1 MSSLEGPV
9 LYVRTKPYR
18 YLGKEHSRPKEQ
30 QMQRPRGRIMPGMLM
45 ESKDRVPGVEGARRM
60 AGDRSGV
67 VMGHVTRAFQGLWKG
82 LL

>member
-1 MSSLEGPV
+1 
-9 LYVRTKPYR
+9 
-18 YLGKEHSRPKEQ
+18 
-30 QMQRPRGRIMPGMLM
+30 MPGMLM

-60 AGDRSGV
+60 VGDRSGV